1 MSAVIF
7 EVSNFF
13 FFQVFD
19 EFEMEPHQE
28 CTYDHIALYDGT
40 TSESGFLGRYCGAKV
55 PHPIVAY
62 NNQMFMVF
70 KSDSSVQRKGFRARH
85 TTGKDECS
93 LRLKKKIIFLC
104 TVYFKLISCKW
115 FCNLHLWDYEFF
127 FQWRKMLWTIMIMMI
142 KKIFYMNVGM
152 TL

>member
-1 MSAVIF
+1 MTFLYSHLL
-7 EVSNFF
+7 SFF
-13 FFQVFD
+13 FLAYHLTLTFSLPPSHQVFD

-62 NNQMFMVF
+62 SNQMFMVF

-85 TTGKDECS
+85 STGEYGEGKEGCGAG
-93 LRLKKKIIFLC
+93 LKVKRTKPNLNPLP
-104 TVYFKLISCKW
+104 TV
-115 FCNLHLWDYEFF
+115 
-127 FQWRKMLWTIMIMMI
+127 
-142 KKIFYMNVGM
+142 
-152 TL
+152 